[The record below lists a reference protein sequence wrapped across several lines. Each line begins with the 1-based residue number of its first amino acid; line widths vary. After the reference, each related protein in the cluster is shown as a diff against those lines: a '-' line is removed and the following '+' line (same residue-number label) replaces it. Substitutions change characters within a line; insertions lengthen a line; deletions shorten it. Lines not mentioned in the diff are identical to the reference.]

1 LRERLEADG
10 VYVPVGSTIRFI
22 VPLITIGLGAVVPV
36 GYVALIIGF
45 GLALT
50 TRVTNQWQRAIVLRL
65 GKFSGVRGPG
75 VFFIAQRAK
84 GLDERQ
90 KLQAQTAI
98 ALTFFAGLRP
108 GEARGGRW
116 EDYDCK
122 TFSVKRSV
130 WRKHTT
136 DPKTASAAKPVL
148 VIEPLRELLAELR
161 EAEGNPAGQ
170 HYATERTTATVTRKI
185 GSRLSGKASIR
196 SVEASQRS

>member
-1 LRERLEADG
+1 
-10 VYVPVGSTIRFI
+10 
-22 VPLITIGLGAVVPV
+22 LITIGVGAVVPV

-65 GKFSGVRGPG
+65 GKFSGVRGSG

-108 GEARGGRW
+108 GEARRGRW